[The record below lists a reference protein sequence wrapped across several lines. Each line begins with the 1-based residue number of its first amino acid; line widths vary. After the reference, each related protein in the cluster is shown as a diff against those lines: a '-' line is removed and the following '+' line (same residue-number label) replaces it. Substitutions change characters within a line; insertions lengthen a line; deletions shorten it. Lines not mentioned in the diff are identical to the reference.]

1 MEQQQRGETLTNGT
15 FTCTLSGVYF
25 ISYHISAK
33 SRVCLKLMKGSDVQL
48 TNCDTSQGFL
58 VTSGSAVLGLQ
69 AGDTVSLQ
77 VTKFNTLVSQTSTSH
92 TFTGLLIYPT
102 A

>member
-1 MEQQQRGETLTNGT
+1 M
-15 FTCTLSGVYF
+15 FVYNQ
-25 ISYHISAK
+25 
-33 SRVCLKLMKGSDVQL
+33 VCLKLMRGSDVMV

-58 VTSGSAVLGLQ
+58 VTSGSAVLRLQ

-77 VTKFNTLVSQTSTSH
+77 ATRFNTLVSQTSTSH